1 MMTAAVFFIAGFE
14 NRGAANAATLYD
26 VFSERH
32 LEFYENEVAKESKNC
47 LYIVT
52 R

>member
-26 VFSERH
+26 LASERH
-32 LEFYENEVAKESKNC
+32 LEFYEVFGARTCENGS
-47 LYIVT
+47 
-52 R
+52 